1 LLYIFSVSSSQ
12 FSFSFYYELF
22 GPSVVALAKLFLGVG
37 MITSRV
43 ASVFDSVVSSQKI
56 SSSLTSYTVFGILS
70 GGAS

>member
-1 LLYIFSVSSSQ
+1 
-12 FSFSFYYELF
+12 
-22 GPSVVALAKLFLGVG
+22 